1 MRANALVFI
10 FTYQRQMQELI
21 PLTFYRGKLVC
32 IITDS
37 LHDYKAIQK
46 EFHFPTIAII
56 LNGLL
61 RKSYIKTVNTV
72 TLNCIRKRSQ
82 YQIK

>member
-1 MRANALVFI
+1 MRANALVSS

-21 PLTFYRGKLVC
+21 LLTFDRKNLVC
-32 IITDS
+32 IIIDS
-37 LHDYKAIQK
+37 LQGYKAIQK
-46 EFHFPTIAII
+46 ECNFPTIAII

-61 RKSYIKTVNTV
+61 RKSCIKTVNTV
-72 TLNCIRKRSQ
+72 TLTCIRKQSQ